1 MPNLTQATI
10 SAIVLIMDT
19 KHTEHEPKIVK
30 QLSIA
35 EFDRMFP
42 DEASCKDYFVNQRWP
57 NGVRCPR
64 CSNEKVYEAGGKKPW
79 HWACHKCGKPA
90 YRFSL
95 YVGTIFENTN
105 YPLRTWFKVLY
116 LMLVSKKGISAM
128 QIHRMIDSGS
138 YKTAWFM
145 CHRLRAGLADPD
157 FRKLMGIVE
166 VDETYFGGKAHNMHA
181 KKRAELGLAGTKNK
195 TAVIGAI
202 ARKGNVVCQII
213 ENTDTPTLD
222 RFVRKVV
229 DKDKVEL
236 VATDEHSGYRLLDE
250 IDPRLRHDVV
260 RHSAGEYVRGN
271 VHTNNIE
278 SFWSLVK
285 RGVIGTYHS
294 VSKKYLPLYLN
305 EFQFRFNNR
314 KNPDIFRKAVAGC

>member
-1 MPNLTQATI
+1 MN
-10 SAIVLIMDT
+10 
-19 KHTEHEPKIVK
+19 TEHEPQVVK
-30 QLSIA
+30 QLSLA
-35 EFDRMFP
+35 DFDRMFP
-42 DEASCKDYFVNQRWP
+42 DEAACKDYLVHQRWP

-64 CSNEKVYEAGGKKPW
+64 CGNEKVYEAGGKHPW

-105 YPLRTWFKVLY
+105 YPLRTWFKVLH

-138 YKTAWFM
+138 YKTAFYI

-166 VDETYFGGKAHNMHA
+166 VDETYIGGKEGNRHWD
-181 KKRAELGLAGTKNK
+181 KKRGGSGTYSKIP
-195 TAVIGAI
+195 VIGAI
-202 ARKGNVVCQII
+202 SRKGNVVCKMI
-213 ENTDTPTLD
+213 ENTDTETLT
-222 RFVRKVV
+222 RFVRKTVG
-229 DKDKVEL
+229 DKVDL
-236 VATDEHSGYRLLDE
+236 VATDEHSGYRFLKWAMPHE
-250 IDPRLRHDVV
+250 VV
-260 RHSAGEYVRGN
+260 KHSKGEYVRGI
-271 VHTNNIE
+271 VHTNNME
-278 SFWSLVK
+278 SFWSLLK
-285 RGVIGTYHS
+285 RGVVGTYHK

-314 KNPDIFRKAVAGC
+314 KEKDIFGKAIAGC